1 MPRGDRTGPLGLGP
15 MTGRAMGYCAGYP
28 TPGFMNPWPGMGYG
42 RGSGFGRGFGMG
54 RGIGFG
60 RGRGWARGGFWRFGG
75 YPYPPMMPYGDPYTM
90 PYGSPPPSSLTKE
103 EEESFLKDQANIL
116 EEQLAQINKSLEELK
131 KQDKEKK

>member
-42 RGSGFGRGFGMG
+42 RGPGFGRGFGMG

-60 RGRGWARGGFWRFGG
+60 RGRGWARGGFWGFGG
-75 YPYPPMMPYGDPYTM
+75 YPYPPMMPYGQPYGMGYGYPFPQSFGDPYGM
-90 PYGSPPPSSLTKE
+90 GYGAGYSEPAPPE
-103 EEESFLKDQANIL
+103 GG
-116 EEQLAQINKSLEELK
+116 AQK
-131 KQDKEKK
+131 K